1 MGTHPIFESDFDC
14 LTEMDEIEI
23 LREIFEN
30 EITYESNLLKLDLQK
45 TNRLDVSLFLV
56 LNLSDDG
63 VVMSRR
69 FEFGSSW
76 NANSR
81 VKLNQFLD
89 TLIQDEGLFGDVER
103 LRSFIDENIVTTQ
116 YLNEKPMNLVKSVVS
131 RRLLI
136 IVLDHMRNTQKYT
149 DWILKTCKILDLNGF
164 VWIRRHPLICLL
176 GEQTEKFITRL
187 KTETVDVDSKGKSC
201 KEKMSKIIYHDS
213 LPKENIFQGEP
224 TKVEIFTETP

>member
-30 EITYESNLLKLDLQK
+30 EITFDSNLLKLDLQK

-116 YLNEKPMNLVKSVVS
+116 YLNEKPMNSESSGVVIMK
-131 RRLLI
+131 LLI
-136 IVLDHMRNTQKYT
+136 IELDHMRNTQK
-149 DWILKTCKILDLNGF
+149 
-164 VWIRRHPLICLL
+164 
-176 GEQTEKFITRL
+176 
-187 KTETVDVDSKGKSC
+187 
-201 KEKMSKIIYHDS
+201 
-213 LPKENIFQGEP
+213 
-224 TKVEIFTETP
+224 